1 MYAGPS
7 CWRRYGQLWKFYENN
22 IIFDGQTSKEE
33 QHNLLLGTLF
43 FLLKHS
49 CASCLA
55 EPTKRATRLLLL
67 KRDKSINLYLL

>member
-43 FLLKHS
+43 F
-49 CASCLA
+49 A
-55 EPTKRATRLLLL
+55 
-67 KRDKSINLYLL
+67 